1 MARFFGIDY
10 LEFGNIQ
17 KQNAYSLKCG
27 WCDTVVSPNEGYEVT
42 SNNNVIGYI
51 YVCPNCGEVILY
63 NYLYG
68 DTFPQAKYGESFKK
82 LPKDVNKLYE
92 ECRDCYSVGAYT
104 SVLLLARKLLMHIAV
119 DCGAEEDKSF
129 AEYVNYLDE
138 NHFVPPNSKNLL
150 DFIRKQGNEPNHQIV
165 IKKEEDAKKI
175 LKFLSIILAFVYE
188 FADEQGGAN
197 EQS

>member
-1 MARFFGIDY
+1 MNKFFNNYFNTFNRAENVDSS
-10 LEFGNIQ
+10 
-17 KQNAYSLKCG
+17 KVKCA
-27 WCDTVVSPNEGYEVT
+27 WCGSIVSPNRGYT
-42 SNNNVIGYI
+42 IYHNTNVSGYVYI
-51 YVCPNCGEVILY
+51 CPNCNEIILY
-63 NYLYG
+63 NRFNQ
-68 DTFPQAKYGESFKK
+68 TVFPQAKFGDSFSK
-82 LPKDVNKLYE
+82 LPKDINTIYE

-138 NHFVPPNSKNLL
+138 NHFVPPNSRSLL

-165 IKKEEDAKKI
+165 IKTKEDAEKI
-175 LKFLSIILAFVYE
+175 LKFMSIILTFVYE

-197 EQS
+197 GK